1 MKKTITLLA
10 ILCVVNV
17 FATDRFV
24 DPNLSQGNGTTLFTS
39 ITDAVGAAQNGDRII
54 IASSI
59 YNEDDLTIDKSI
71 QVIPQTA
78 GATINFNANI
88 LISGFAGMNLE
99 IIGFNLGAYSINS
112 NSGGSVTSLANINL
126 INVEAYNINFDH
138 NYLYPTIISS
148 SIQHEIII
156 RNGNIIKTTT
166 NKLFVYDEPGEN
178 EENNKILIS
187 NNTIGNLLQL
197 FNNNK
202 KIIVANNSLHDLFIT
217 DWNKNES
224 IINEIINNLFLSKPP
239 AGQNCDYDGI
249 NDGTNPRIHIS
260 VLGSVG
266 SCCNYYSG
274 SSVSRYNFIF
284 SSNLFSSQPFFSSF
298 ESSSSYMDN
307 YSTSQSKYFLRNQYN
322 CGGSYLEFLNGW
334 GFNNSDAAFPN
345 NNSNGFFEWSYNG
358 IDIPIDNSS
367 ANNLSF
373 TTIICPTEAT
383 DGGNTNHKYYDID
396 LTINDRGINGGP
408 YSQFNYNAS
417 NPNNSRAFIFDLDMP
432 TDLFPGQD
440 VQIKAKGYHK
450 N

>member
-1 MKKTITLLA
+1 MKNTITLLGLLFA
-10 ILCVVNV
+10 VNAL
-17 FATDRFV
+17 ATDRFV

-39 ITDAVGAAQNGDRII
+39 ITDAVGAAENGDRII

-71 QVIPQTA
+71 QIIPQTA

-99 IIGFNLGAYSINS
+99 IIGFNIGAYSINS
-112 NSGGSVTSLANINL
+112 NSGGNVTSLANINL

-187 NNTIGNLLQL
+187 NNTIDNLLQL

-224 IINEIINNLFLSKPP
+224 IKNEIINNRFLSKPP
-239 AGQNCDYDGI
+239 AGQNCE
-249 NDGTNPRIHIS
+249 
-260 VLGSVG
+260 L
-266 SCCNYYSG
+266 
-274 SSVSRYNFIF
+274 
-284 SSNLFSSQPFFSSF
+284 
-298 ESSSSYMDN
+298 
-307 YSTSQSKYFLRNQYN
+307 
-322 CGGSYLEFLNGW
+322 
-334 GFNNSDAAFPN
+334 
-345 NNSNGFFEWSYNG
+345 
-358 IDIPIDNSS
+358 
-367 ANNLSF
+367 
-373 TTIICPTEAT
+373 
-383 DGGNTNHKYYDID
+383 
-396 LTINDRGINGGP
+396 
-408 YSQFNYNAS
+408 
-417 NPNNSRAFIFDLDMP
+417 
-432 TDLFPGQD
+432 
-440 VQIKAKGYHK
+440 
-450 N
+450 